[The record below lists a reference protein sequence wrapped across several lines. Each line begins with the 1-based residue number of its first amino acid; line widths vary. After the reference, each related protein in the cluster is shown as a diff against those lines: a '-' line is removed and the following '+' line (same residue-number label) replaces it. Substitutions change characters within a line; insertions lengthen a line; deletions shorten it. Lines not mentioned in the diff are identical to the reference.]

1 MFIKSYDIL
10 STIQQG
16 ERKMRETRIT
26 RKESDATS
34 TVLKEEDNLGTT
46 GILISLKD
54 SAQESRKKEAAK
66 PLYLIRYE

>member
-16 ERKMRETRIT
+16 ERKMRKTRIA
-26 RKESDATS
+26 RKESDAIS
-34 TVLKEEDNLGTT
+34 TILKEEDNHVTT

-54 SAQESRKKEAAK
+54 MPQESRKKEAAK